1 MEKILENRIAVVTGG
16 GRGIGRAIAVVLH
29 TKGAKVICL
38 DKVFPDDFESF
49 SAGLNDNGNIFIG
62 KSLDITNFEE
72 TQKLFDSIVK
82 EFGRIDILI
91 NNAGITRDKL
101 LLRMNEED
109 WDAVLNVNLKGSF
122 NCTKAVVRQMASQKY
137 GKIVNISSVVGVMG
151 NAGQANYSASKA
163 GLIGLTKS
171 TAKEFASRGINVN
184 AVAPGFVITD
194 MTAKLTDEQRKAFLD
209 VIPMK
214 RGCSPE
220 EIAEVVAFL
229 SSDSSS
235 YITGQVLLVDGGM
248 VM

>member
-1 MEKILENRIAVVTGG
+1 MEKILGNKIAVVTGG
-16 GRGIGRAIAVVLH
+16 GRGIGRAIGAVLH
-29 TKGAKVICL
+29 SKGAKVICL

-49 SAGLNDNGNIFIG
+49 SAGLNSNENIFIG

-220 EIAEVVAFL
+220 EVAEVVAFL

>member
-16 GRGIGRAIAVVLH
+16 GRGIGRAIGAVLLA
-29 TKGAKVICL
+29 KGAKVICL
-38 DKVFPDDFESF
+38 DKVFPEDFESF
-49 SAGLNDNGNIFIG
+49 SAGLNKDGNVFLG

-72 TQKLFDSIVK
+72 TQKLFDEITK
-82 EFGRIDILI
+82 EYGRIDILI

-109 WDAVLNVNLKGSF
+109 WDAVLTVNLKGSF

-194 MTAKLTDEQRKAFLD
+194 MTAKLTDDQRKAFLD

-220 EIAEVVAFL
+220 EVAEVVAFL
-229 SSDSSS
+229 SSDSAS

>member
-1 MEKILENRIAVVTGG
+1 MEKILGNKIAVVTGG
-16 GRGIGRAIAVVLH
+16 GRGIGRAIGAVLH
-29 TKGAKVICL
+29 SKGAKVICL

-49 SAGLNDNGNIFIG
+49 SAGLNSNENIFIG

-109 WDAVLNVNLKGSF
+109 WDAVFNVNLKGSF

-220 EIAEVVAFL
+220 EVAEVVAFL